1 MDTVMVDG
9 EVVLRDGQLTRINK
23 EDLFKEIKDAL
34 DRPLSAR
41 ELERR
46 ELARLAKPH
55 LRRFYEGTMPRDALP
70 HTAYNARS

>member
-23 EDLFKEIKDAL
+23 EDLYKEIKDAL

-46 ELARLAKPH
+46 ELARSAEPY
-55 LRRFYEGTMPRDALP
+55 LRRFYEGTMPRNAAP
-70 HTAYNARS
+70 HTVYNARS